1 MAKLSPPP
9 IKNWRINIEKIKIV
23 LDNKINYPL
32 IFIDISRKREG
43 ILKIRIKKID
53 AGLYL

>member
-1 MAKLSPPP
+1 MAKLFPPP
-9 IKNWRINIEKIKIV
+9 IKNWRINIEKINIV
-23 LDNKINYPL
+23 LDTKINYPL
-32 IFIDISRKREG
+32 IFIHISRKREG